1 MKWFPWFR
9 RKQSGATAL
18 ADRPQEE
25 EFLWV
30 EGRRHLKDL
39 PYLMPIDQRE
49 IDRLDMQ
56 HYLIRYVM
64 QCNYVAPVQNPKG
77 ILDVGCGTGRW
88 AQEVATQFPQSKVF
102 GLDLSAEQNKVTET
116 FPSNYRFVK
125 GNVLEELPFPD
136 MTFDFV
142 HQRFLH
148 VAIPFQKWPHV
159 IQELVRVT
167 RVGGWIELAESDQ
180 IIHNGGP
187 ATQQL
192 AQWALE
198 WSRPRGIDPRISAQ
212 LGTLLDTAE
221 LQNIQNYRIDL
232 PLGNWAGR
240 IGTMTATDICAYN
253 RAIRPK
259 LTTDLGIS
267 PVEYDRASE
276 AMQKEWNANHCF
288 FSFYVLCGQRVI

>member
-9 RKQSGATAL
+9 RKPSGTTAL
-18 ADRPQEE
+18 EDAPREE
-25 EFLWV
+25 EFLWL

-39 PYLMPIDQRE
+39 PYLMPTDQRE

-64 QCNYVAPVQNPKG
+64 QCNYVAPIQNPKG

-88 AQEVATQFPQSKVF
+88 AQEIATQFPQAKVF
-102 GLDLSAEQNKVTET
+102 GLDLRAEQNKLAET
-116 FPSNYRFVK
+116 LPGNYRFVK

-167 RVGGWIELAESDQ
+167 RIGGWIELAESDQ

-187 ATQQL
+187 AIQQL
-192 AQWALE
+192 SQWALE
-198 WSRPRGIDPRISAQ
+198 WSRRRGIDPRVSAQ
-212 LGTLLDTAE
+212 LGTLLDTAG
-221 LQNIQNYRIDL
+221 LQNRQNYRIDL

-240 IGTMTATDICAYN
+240 IGTMTATDLYAYN

-259 LTTDLGIS
+259 LTTELGIS

-276 AMQKEWNANHCF
+276 AMQKEWSANHCF
-288 FSFYVLCGQRVI
+288 FSFYVLCGQRVM